1 MWHSVLEIP
10 EADVLSPYFGE
21 GVRSILVLVKSNTGW
36 IDLARF
42 YTIDNE
48 PVQIV
53 TNNGF
58 TITDKIVKW
67 AYIPEE

>member
-10 EADVLSPYFGE
+10 EADVLSSYLGG
-21 GVRSILVLVKSNTGW
+21 GVKSILVLVKSNTGW

-48 PVQIV
+48 SVQIV
-53 TNNGF
+53 TNNGY